1 MAQAGKGRSSRAIEA
16 AQPAFARVPKTAEL
30 VADRIRRRIISG
42 ELDEGASLPPEG
54 QLLEQFGV
62 SRPTLREAI
71 RILEAERLITVTRG
85 SRSGARV
92 SAPRVESRSEERRVG
107 KECVSTCRSRGSPAH

>member
-1 MAQAGKGRSSRAIEA
+1 MAQADRVRGSRANEA
-16 AQPAFARVPKTAEL
+16 AQPAQPRIPKTAEL

-42 ELDEGASLPPEG
+42 ELGEGASLPPES
-54 QLLEQFGV
+54 QLLELFGV

-71 RILEAERLITVTRG
+71 RILEAERLITVKRG

-92 SAPRVESRSEERRVG
+92 SPPRVESAEIGRATV
-107 KECVSTCRSRGSPAH
+107 